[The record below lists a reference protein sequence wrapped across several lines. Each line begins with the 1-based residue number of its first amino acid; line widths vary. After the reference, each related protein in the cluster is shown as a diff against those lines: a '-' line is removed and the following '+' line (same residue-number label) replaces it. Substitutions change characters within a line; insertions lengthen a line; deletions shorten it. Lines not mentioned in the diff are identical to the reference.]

1 LNIPEFRGSITSFT
15 GIRREAAGR
24 HGPGLEEATPM
35 SSNISAIVRST
46 FLGLLICTFAI
57 PATDL
62 TAAGQESGPVQPP
75 QQPEAQPQAPA
86 PSSTA
91 PAPASG
97 GAPQQSAPQQAPP
110 GGYSISV
117 TVPEVNVD
125 VVVTDNNGTYLPG
138 LKKEN
143 FRVYEDNAPQV
154 ITSFGPTE
162 APITIV
168 LLVEFSQL
176 GGGFFSYN
184 GTNWAANFLRLLRPT
199 DWVALEDYSLKT
211 NIDVDFTHNTDEV
224 MQYLASMI
232 FPPFHEAD
240 MYDAISETIDRLRDV
255 KGKKAILLL
264 GTGIDTLSALTLDK
278 ITAELKETDVSI
290 FFVSTAGANTFAG
303 QPTSMSFLQAQNE
316 LTNFAKL
323 TGGRAWFPNFEGEIP
338 GIFQDVAA
346 SLRSQYS
353 LSYVPSNQALDGKY
367 RKIRIDL
374 VAPDGSPMTVL
385 DQKGK
390 KVKMYIYARQ
400 GYVAPKSNIQN

>member
-1 LNIPEFRGSITSFT
+1 
-15 GIRREAAGR
+15 
-24 HGPGLEEATPM
+24 M
-35 SSNISAIVRST
+35 SSSISAILRST
-46 FLGLLICTFAI
+46 FLGLLICTFVI
-57 PATDL
+57 PASDL
-62 TAAGQESGPVQPP
+62 SAAAQESGPVQPT

-86 PSSTA
+86 PSSSA
-91 PAPASG
+91 PAPVSNG
-97 GAPQQSAPQQAPP
+97 APQQAPP

-143 FRVYEDNAPQV
+143 FRVFEDNAPQV

-168 LLVEFSQL
+168 LLVEFSTL

-184 GTNWAANFLRLLRPT
+184 GRNWAADFLQLLRPT
-199 DWVALEDYSLKT
+199 DWVALEDYSMKT
-211 NIDVDFTHNTDEV
+211 NVDVDFTHNKDEV
-224 MQYLASMI
+224 MQYLSSMV
-232 FPPFHEAD
+232 FPPFNEAN
-240 MYDAISETIDRLRDV
+240 MFDAISDTIDRLRDV

-264 GTGIDTLSALTLDK
+264 GTGLDTFSKLNLDK

-303 QPTSMSFLQAQNE
+303 QPTSMTFLQAQNE
-316 LTNFAKL
+316 LNSFAKL
-323 TGGRAWFPNFEGEIP
+323 TGGRAWYPNFEGEIP

-374 VAPDGSPMTVL
+374 VAPDGSPLTVL

-390 KVKMYIYARQ
+390 KVKFYVYARQ

>member
-1 LNIPEFRGSITSFT
+1 
-15 GIRREAAGR
+15 
-24 HGPGLEEATPM
+24 M
-35 SSNISAIVRST
+35 
-46 FLGLLICTFAI
+46 
-57 PATDL
+57 
-62 TAAGQESGPVQPP
+62 
-75 QQPEAQPQAPA
+75 
-86 PSSTA
+86 
-91 PAPASG
+91 
-97 GAPQQSAPQQAPP
+97 
-110 GGYSISV
+110 
-117 TVPEVNVD
+117 
-125 VVVTDNNGTYLPG
+125 
-138 LKKEN
+138 
-143 FRVYEDNAPQV
+143 
-154 ITSFGPTE
+154 
-162 APITIV
+162 
-168 LLVEFSQL
+168 
-176 GGGFFSYN
+176 
-184 GTNWAANFLRLLRPT
+184 
-199 DWVALEDYSLKT
+199 ALEDYSLKT

-240 MYDAISETIDRLRDV
+240 MYDAISETIDRLRNV

-278 ITAELKETDVSI
+278 ITAELKETDVSL